1 MELHKESRLLM
12 NKLCLLLF
20 LSISGLPVFAKPP
33 ASAQQIAEHD
43 PLRCWWRTSS
53 GAVRIGET
61 FDLTLT
67 CAALDSEAIQ
77 VIPDESRLAGSAIA
91 LAPFEIVGSTH
102 PRDLHNG
109 QRRFFQYG
117 YTLRIINPDAIGN
130 NVPLPPLTL
139 NYRIDSRVAGDAS
152 VQGRALS
159 YLLPPLSVRVLS
171 LVAADA
177 PGIRDT
183 SAGNFSAIE
192 ALMQRAGMLDI
203 AAFSLAALGLLVLVA
218 LLMRLI
224 THARKTASHTTRL
237 LGTRQ
242 VLELAAHELTAVA
255 RDANPG
261 WNHELVGRAQAATR
275 IAAACA
281 LGHPINQAAAS
292 HDAQTGQGGL
302 VVKTGFAHRQPIMLS
317 AAATGSLLAQAIAHL
332 PPSSPAQSRRPTLEQ
347 LQTALTTFDRTQY
360 GAQDVLERTALDA
373 ALDATLAAAF
383 AITTRL
389 KSTQAR
395 DTSWRRRWLPWP
407 GAKAQA

>member
-12 NKLCLLLF
+12 NKLWLLLF
-20 LSISGLPVFAKPP
+20 LSIPGLPVFAQPP

-53 GAVRIGET
+53 SAIRTGET

-67 CAALDSEAIQ
+67 CAALDSAAIQ
-77 VIPDESRLAGSAIA
+77 VVPDESRLAGSAIA
-91 LAPFEIVGSTH
+91 LTPFEIVGSMH

-109 QRRFFQYG
+109 QRRFFQYA
-117 YTLRIINPDAIGN
+117 YTLRIINPDVIGTD
-130 NVPLPPLTL
+130 VPLPPLTL
-139 NYRIDSRVAGDAS
+139 NYRIDSRVEGGAS
-152 VQGRALS
+152 AQGRAMS
-159 YLLPPLSVRVLS
+159 YLLPPLSMRVLS

-203 AAFSLAALGLLVLVA
+203 AAFTLAALGLLVLVA
-218 LLMRLI
+218 MLIRLI
-224 THARKTASHTTRL
+224 AHARKSTSHTMHL

-255 RDANPG
+255 RDANPD

-281 LGHPINQAAAS
+281 LGHPINQAPAS

-302 VVKTGFAHRQPIMLS
+302 VAKTGFAHRQPIMLS

-332 PPSSPAQSRRPTLEQ
+332 PASAAQNRRSTLEQ

-360 GAQDVLERTALDA
+360 GAQDVLDRTALDA
-373 ALDATLAAAF
+373 ALDTAL
-383 AITTRL
+383 AITIGL
-389 KSTQAR
+389 KSAQAR
-395 DTSWRRRWLPWP
+395 DTSWRCRWLPWP

>member
-1 MELHKESRLLM
+1 MHKLWWLF
-12 NKLCLLLF
+12 F
-20 LSISGLPVFAKPP
+20 LSILGLPAFAQPS

-43 PLRCWWRTSS
+43 PLRCWWRASS

-61 FDLTLT
+61 FGLTLT
-67 CAALDSEAIQ
+67 CAALDSDAIK
-77 VIPDESRLAGSAIA
+77 VVPDESRLAGSAIA

-117 YTLRIINPDAIGN
+117 YTLRIINPDVIGADA
-130 NVPLPPLTL
+130 PLPPLTL

-183 SAGNFSAIE
+183 SAGDFSAIE
-192 ALMQRAGMLDI
+192 ALTQRAGMLDI
-203 AAFSLAALGLLVLVA
+203 AAFTLAGLGFLMLVA
-218 LLMRLI
+218 MLMRLI
-224 THARKTASHTTRL
+224 AHARKSASHTTHL
-237 LGTRQ
+237 LGAHQ

-255 RDANPG
+255 REANSG
-261 WNHELVGRAQAATR
+261 WNHELAGRAQAATR
-275 IAAACA
+275 LAAACA
-281 LGHPINQAAAS
+281 LGHTVNQATAS
-292 HDAQTGQGGL
+292 HDTQTGQGGL
-302 VVKTGFAHRQPIMLS
+302 VVTTGFAHRQPIMLS
-317 AAATGSLLAQAIAHL
+317 AAATGSLLAQAIAQL
-332 PPSSPAQSRRPTLEQ
+332 PSSATQPSPTRRQTLEQ

-360 GAQDVLERTALDA
+360 GAQDVLDRTTLDA
-373 ALDATLAAAF
+373 ALAAALAAA
-383 AITTRL
+383 IRL
-389 KSTQAR
+389 KSAQAR
-395 DTSWRRRWLPWP
+395 AIPWLRRWLPWA

>member
-1 MELHKESRLLM
+1 M
-12 NKLCLLLF
+12 NKLWCLLF
-20 LSISGLPVFAKPP
+20 LSIFSLPVFAQPSV
-33 ASAQQIAEHD
+33 SAQQIAEHD
-43 PLRCWWRTSS
+43 PLRCWWRASS
-53 GAVRIGET
+53 SAVRIGET
-61 FDLTLT
+61 FGLTLT
-67 CAALDSEAIQ
+67 CAALDSEAIR
-77 VIPDESRLAGSAIA
+77 VVPDESRLAGSAIA

-109 QRRFFQYG
+109 QRRFFQYA
-117 YTLRIINPDAIGN
+117 YTLRIINPDVIGTE
-130 NVPLPPLTL
+130 VPLPPLTL
-139 NYRIDSRVAGDAS
+139 NYRIDSRVAGDASS